1 MFFLAFYQL
10 AQLLSDFLPFIALF
24 KQLVAEILETRI
36 AMNPEEGA
44 NHIYELERGVDTTH
58 TTPQNIKDLC
68 GRHTAYRKI
77 ITDSSSYALDG
88 GKWNLN
94 DADAELT
101 KHRTNARNW
110 NVEIDTDAVLI
121 GPEEPLEKFY
131 RDSDLFFL
139 TEWNNV
145 EDFKADNTVIRY
157 VTVASYLA
165 RTTSLNAD
173 CLVKKYAATM
183 LGIMLVLHYQRVH
196 SINDNPFKSQPGWLI
211 TMLKFEVDEVDTA
224 VDLEIVLF
232 DDLSDGNKFC
242 SLSHILLSAMFLA
255 TPRSATYVPKSGLAL
270 LNAKATLTYVEP
282 CADNHHCSGKTKSG
296 VKMCMCSLHGLE
308 QYSHVTHLCR
318 KVTGE
323 AGIRCFRQL
332 EHQSIQSEEGMLP
345 YKRWVGFYDDRLLVR
360 STLLRIIVYVQF
372 VLAVAWPLC
381 LEFISSPA
389 LSNRNI
395 DTVGAIFA
403 SLALAAG
410 APQLYA
416 AMFGLDGTWKELIRG
431 QYRATKLSV
440 LKPRCKLCLLQ
451 DLFLYTRYEQILSP
465 RGASFLLSASGNTE
479 VDIDYTVRDLTDLG
493 YVFSRTATG
502 KRSTMMTALDLSIRR
517 PVVRRPMVTEP
528 QKMELH
534 VDKRHAFITGRLV
547 DILHPTDPVH

>member
-1 MFFLAFYQL
+1 L
-10 AQLLSDFLPFIALF
+10 
-24 KQLVAEILETRI
+24 
-36 AMNPEEGA
+36 
-44 NHIYELERGVDTTH
+44 
-58 TTPQNIKDLC
+58 
-68 GRHTAYRKI
+68 
-77 ITDSSSYALDG
+77 
-88 GKWNLN
+88 
-94 DADAELT
+94 
-101 KHRTNARNW
+101 RTNARNW
-110 NVEIDTDAVLI
+110 NVEIDTDAVLT

-131 RDSDLFFL
+131 LDSDLFFL
-139 TEWNNV
+139 KEWNNV
-145 EDFKADNTVIRY
+145 EGFKADNTVIRY

-165 RTTSLNAD
+165 RTTSLTAD
-173 CLVKKYAATM
+173 DLVKKHAATM

-196 SINDNPFKSQPGWLI
+196 SINDNSFKSQPGWLI

-224 VDLEIVLF
+224 ADLELVLF
-232 DDLSDGNKFC
+232 DDLSEQSKIC
-242 SLSHILLSAMFLA
+242 SLSHILLFAMFLA

-270 LNAKATLTYVEP
+270 LNAKAALTYVEP
-282 CADNHHCSGKTKSG
+282 CANDYHCSGITKSG
-296 VKMCMCSLHGLE
+296 SNMCICSLRAHK
-308 QYSHVTHLCR
+308 QYSLVTHLCR

-332 EHQSIQSEEGMLP
+332 KHQEMETEKDMHA
-345 YKRWVGFYDDRLLVR
+345 YNRWVGFYDDRLLVR

-381 LEFISSPA
+381 LEFIWSQA
-389 LSNRNI
+389 LSSRNI

-403 SLALAAG
+403 SLAIAAG

-416 AMFGLDGTWKELIRG
+416 AMFDLDGTWKELIRG

-465 RGASFLLSASGNTE
+465 RGASFLLSAGGNTE
-479 VDIDYTVRDLTDLG
+479 VDIDYSVRDLTDLG

-517 PVVRRPMVTEP
+517 PVVRIPMVGEP
-528 QKMELH
+528 QRMVLH